1 MIKLWNFLGI
11 FYENGCGVTKN
22 KKKALQWYKKAMEK
36 GNEKAKGKYSYHLKE
51 MKNKD
56 DDDDD

>member
-1 MIKLWNFLGI
+1 MGI